1 MARGFSAAM
10 VIGDKV
16 GNVFK
21 GRRVD
26 LQAEIESG
34 ERCALLAYVMF
45 VERAGSKLRVPKGN
59 GSDRCRRLRN
69 KQNEGAPVFMR
80 STPRDSKAPALA
92 IMQDSRQVLQ
102 SNVTGCGV
110 AVSFPQPN
118 IIPDNP
124 ILGQIFL
131 TTSSYPSIAHPNR
144 PPVRARHQ
152 QSSPPLDLEKSFHC
166 DCQAA

>member
-1 MARGFSAAM
+1 M

-45 VERAGSKLRVPKGN
+45 CRESRVQAPGTEGQWIGQMQK
-59 GSDRCRRLRN
+59 LRN
-69 KQNEGAPVFMR
+69 KQIEGAPVFMR
-80 STPRDSKAPALA
+80 STLRDLKAPALA